1 MNGLVYVLQER
12 EMFCLGRM
20 LRLRFRQIVIGF
32 RLNSLVYVLQDRE
45 MFCLGRMLR
54 LRFRLFRLDAL
65 R

>member
-1 MNGLVYVLQER
+1 
-12 EMFCLGRM
+12 MFCLGRM
-20 LRLRFRQIVIGF
+20 LRLRFGQIVIGF